1 MIRCF
6 FGVGVFVWLSVLGG
20 FDEALVVW
28 RICWGYILKKEK
40 RFGVDSFVRR
50 VEVICSIVVLRLFGR
65 VLAVEG
71 WSAGISLGAILIDL
85 LR

>member
-28 RICWGYILKKEK
+28 RVCWGYILKKEK

-50 VEVICSIVVLRLFGR
+50 VEVICSIVVLRLFGM
-65 VLAVEG
+65 LAVGG
-71 WSAGISLGAILIDL
+71 WSAGISLGARLIDF

>member
-1 MIRCF
+1 MRLLWC
-6 FGVGVFVWLSVLGG
+6 
-20 FDEALVVW
+20 
-28 RICWGYILKKEK
+28 KK

-71 WSAGISLGAILIDL
+71 WSAGISLGARLIDF

>member
-28 RICWGYILKKEK
+28 ICWGYILKKEK

-50 VEVICSIVVLRLFGR
+50 VEVICSIVVLRLFGM
-65 VLAVEG
+65 LAVGG
-71 WSAGISLGAILIDL
+71 WSAGISLGARLIDF